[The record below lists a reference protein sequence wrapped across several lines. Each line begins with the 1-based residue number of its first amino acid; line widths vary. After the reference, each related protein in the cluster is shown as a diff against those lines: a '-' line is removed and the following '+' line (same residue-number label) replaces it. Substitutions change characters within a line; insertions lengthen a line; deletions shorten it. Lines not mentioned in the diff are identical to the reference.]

1 MPVFLYVEDDLFS
14 REIMSLLLVD
24 VLGFKQVTI
33 FEDSTNFEKKLVELS
48 PLPDIIFVDIHM
60 EPINGFKI
68 LEIIRQH
75 DKFSSSKVVA
85 LTASVMNEEVLLLK
99 EAGFN
104 GAVAKPVNSDTF
116 PETIK
121 RIMVGED
128 VWQIIS

>member
-1 MPVFLYVEDDLFS
+1 MPVFLYIEDDLFS

-24 VLGFKQVTI
+24 MLGFKQVTI
-33 FEDSTNFEKKLVELS
+33 FEDSTDFEKKLNELS
-48 PLPDIIFVDIHM
+48 PVPDIIFVDIHM

-75 DKFSSSKVVA
+75 DKFDSSKVVA

-104 GAVAKPVNSDTF
+104 GGIAKPVNSDSF
-116 PETIK
+116 PETIN
-121 RIMVGED
+121 RIMIGEN